1 MWIPPEEIE
10 RARQIDLLSYLE
22 TYEPEQLKRVGRNT
36 YTTVEHDSMRI
47 SNGLW
52 HWTSRRIGGKS
63 ALDFLVLV
71 RGMTLPDAVTHLL
84 GNISIKPPK
93 PKITTAK
100 KTQEFILPER
110 NDGNDLVRGYLR
122 KRGIDN
128 RIIDYC
134 INTKRLYEDK
144 DFHNAVFVGFNEE
157 REPKFASVRST
168 FTDYRIDVA
177 GSDKRFSFFIP
188 GNEKE
193 DTLHLFEAVIDLLS
207 YGTLELMKNK
217 NWRAEDMLSL
227 GGVFIMKEGSELPL
241 PLQQYLK
248 NHNVKNIV
256 LHFDNDAI
264 GIAAAESLKANLD
277 KRFNVLVDI
286 PTVDKDLND
295 LLVSTILKSK
305 RKEVQSR

>member
-10 RARQIDLLSYLE
+10 RARQIDLLTYLE

-71 RGMTLPDAVTHLL
+71 RGMTLPDAAMYLL
-84 GNISIKPPK
+84 GSIETKPPK
-93 PKITTAK
+93 ATTKKVEKPK
-100 KTQEFILPER
+100 EFALPER
-110 NDGNDLVRGYLR
+110 NEGNDIVRAYLT
-122 KRGIDN
+122 KRGIAKP
-128 RIIDYC
+128 ILDYC

-144 DFHNAVFVGFNEE
+144 DFHNAVFVGFDEK

-188 GNEKE
+188 GNSNK
-193 DTLHLFEAVIDLLS
+193 DTVHLFEAVIDLMS
-207 YGTLELMKNK
+207 YGTMQLMKHK
-217 NWRAEDMLSL
+217 EWRTEDMLSL
-227 GGVFIMKEGSELPL
+227 GGVYVLSDDSELPL
-241 PLQQYLK
+241 PLKQYLETK
-248 NHNVKNIV
+248 SVKNIV
-256 LHFDNDAI
+256 LHFDNDEI
-264 GIAAAESLKANLD
+264 GISAAESLRARLKD
-277 KRFNVLVDI
+277 RFNVLIDI
-286 PTVDKDLND
+286 STVGKDLND
-295 LLVSTILKSK
+295 QLIYTLKNIK
-305 RKEVQSR
+305 RKEERAR

>member
-93 PKITTAK
+93 PIITTAK
-100 KTQEFILPER
+100 KPQEFILPER

-248 NHNVKNIV
+248 NHDVKNIV

-277 KRFNVLVDI
+277 KRFNVLIDI

-295 LLVSTILKSK
+295 LLVSTILKAK

>member
-10 RARQIDLLSYLE
+10 RARQIDLLTYLE

-63 ALDFLVLV
+63 ALDFLVMV

-84 GNISIKPPK
+84 GNISIKAPLHKTIK
-93 PKITTAK
+93 PKEP
-100 KTQEFILPER
+100 QEFILPER

-188 GNEKE
+188 GNENK

-248 NHNVKNIV
+248 KHNVKNIV

-264 GIAAAESLKANLD
+264 GIAAAESLKANLED
-277 KRFNVLVDI
+277 RFNVLIDI

-295 LLVSTILKSK
+295 LLVSTILKFK

>member
-100 KTQEFILPER
+100 KPQEFILPER

-188 GNEKE
+188 GNENK
-193 DTLHLFEAVIDLLS
+193 DTLHLFEAVIDLMS

-248 NHNVKNIV
+248 NHDVKNIV

-277 KRFNVLVDI
+277 KRFNVLIDI

-295 LLVSTILKSK
+295 LLVSTILKAK

>member
-93 PKITTAK
+93 PVITTAK
-100 KTQEFILPER
+100 KPQKFILPER

-277 KRFNVLVDI
+277 KRFNVLIDI

>member
-10 RARQIDLLSYLE
+10 RARQIDLLTYLE

-52 HWTSRRIGGKS
+52 HWTSRRVGGKS

-84 GNISIKPPK
+84 GNISIKAPIPKAIK
-93 PKITTAK
+93 PKEP
-100 KTQEFILPER
+100 QEFLLPER
-110 NDGNDLVRGYLR
+110 NDGNDLVRSYLK

-128 RIIDYC
+128 RILDYC

-144 DFHNAVFVGFNEE
+144 DFHNAVFVGFNEK

-168 FTDYRIDVA
+168 FTEYRIDVA

-188 GNEKE
+188 GNESK

-248 NHNVKNIV
+248 NHDVKNIV

-277 KRFNVLVDI
+277 KRFNVLIDI

>member
-10 RARQIDLLSYLE
+10 RARQIDLLTYLE

-63 ALDFLVLV
+63 ALDFLVIV

-84 GNISIKPPK
+84 GNISIKAPLPKAIK
-93 PKITTAK
+93 PKEP
-100 KTQEFILPER
+100 QEFVLPER

-128 RIIDYC
+128 RILDYC
-134 INTKRLYEDK
+134 IDTKRLYEDK
-144 DFHNAVFVGFNEE
+144 DFHNAVFVGFNEK

-188 GNEKE
+188 GNENK

-248 NHNVKNIV
+248 NHDVKNIV

-277 KRFNVLVDI
+277 KRFNVLIDI

>member
-10 RARQIDLLSYLE
+10 RARQIDLLTYLE

-63 ALDFLVLV
+63 ALDFLVKV
-71 RGMTLPDAVTHLL
+71 RDMTLPDAVTHLL
-84 GNISIKPPK
+84 GNISVKAPLPKAIKPKEP
-93 PKITTAK
+93 
-100 KTQEFILPER
+100 QEFVLPER

-128 RIIDYC
+128 RILDYC

-248 NHNVKNIV
+248 NHDVKNIV

-277 KRFNVLVDI
+277 KRFNVLIDI
-286 PTVDKDLND
+286 PTIDKDLND
-295 LLVSTILKSK
+295 LLVSTILKAK

>member
-10 RARQIDLLSYLE
+10 RARQIDLLTYLE

-84 GNISIKPPK
+84 GNISIKPPNSK
-93 PKITTAK
+93 TTIPEK
-100 KTQEFILPER
+100 LQEFILPER

-128 RIIDYC
+128 RILDYC

-248 NHNVKNIV
+248 NHDVKNIV

-277 KRFNVLVDI
+277 KRFNVLIDI

-295 LLVSTILKSK
+295 LLVSTILKAK

>member
-1 MWIPPEEIE
+1 MWILREEIA
-10 RARQIDLLSYLE
+10 RAREIDLLTYLKN
-22 TYEPEQLKRVGRNT
+22 YEPEQLKKVGNNT

-52 HWTSRRIGGKS
+52 HWMSRRIGGNC
-63 ALDFLVLV
+63 ALDYLVLV
-71 RGMTLPDAVTHLL
+71 RGMSLPNAVKHLL
-84 GNISIKPPK
+84 TNVDIPSKKATPFKPEK
-93 PKITTAK
+93 NVK
-100 KTQEFILPER
+100 FILPKR
-110 NDGNDLVRGYLR
+110 NSGNAIVSNYLQN
-122 KRGIDN
+122 RGIDKQ
-128 RIIDYC
+128 IIDYC
-134 INTKRLYEDK
+134 INTKRLYEDEEY
-144 DFHNAVFVGFNEE
+144 HNAVFVGFNEK

-188 GNEKE
+188 GNENK

-248 NHNVKNIV
+248 NHNIKNIV

-264 GIAAAESLKANLD
+264 GIAAAESLKTNLED
-277 KRFNVLVDI
+277 RFNVLIDI

-295 LLVSTILKSK
+295 LLVSTISKSK
-305 RKEVQSR
+305 RKEVKSR

>member
-1 MWIPPEEIE
+1 
-10 RARQIDLLSYLE
+10 
-22 TYEPEQLKRVGRNT
+22 
-36 YTTVEHDSMRI
+36 
-47 SNGLW
+47 
-52 HWTSRRIGGKS
+52 
-63 ALDFLVLV
+63 
-71 RGMTLPDAVTHLL
+71 
-84 GNISIKPPK
+84 
-93 PKITTAK
+93 
-100 KTQEFILPER
+100 
-110 NDGNDLVRGYLR
+110 VRGYLR

-128 RIIDYC
+128 RVIDYC

-188 GNEKE
+188 GNENK

-264 GIAAAESLKANLD
+264 GIAAAESLKANLEE
-277 KRFNVLVDI
+277 RFNVLIDI

-295 LLVSTILKSK
+295 LLVSTILKAK

>member
-10 RARQIDLLSYLE
+10 RARQIDLLTYLE

-63 ALDFLVLV
+63 ALDFLVTV
-71 RGMTLPDAVTHLL
+71 RDMTLPEAVTHLL
-84 GNISIKPPK
+84 GKTSIKPLQPK
-93 PKITTAK
+93 TITPKKA
-100 KTQEFILPER
+100 QEFILPER
-110 NDGNDLVRGYLR
+110 NDGNDFVRGYLR

-128 RIIDYC
+128 RILDYC
-134 INTKRLYEDK
+134 IDTKRLYEDK
-144 DFHNAVFVGFNEE
+144 DFHNAVFVGFDEK

-188 GNEKE
+188 GNENK

-207 YGTLELMKNK
+207 YGTLELMKNR

-264 GIAAAESLKANLD
+264 GITAAESLKANLEN
-277 KRFNVLVDI
+277 RFNVLIDI

-305 RKEVQSR
+305 RREVQCR